1 MASYVN
7 SNAPPSHPSPV
18 DALVGQRITAGAENI
33 TVLVIAQPAANV
45 QEITAMAERA
55 VEHLMRLKQ
64 DDRVMLLEHPQYPA
78 TFVPPEYPLNW
89 VTNVAGRSG
98 GTLTTVAKKDAHIIN
113 SGRRAPAANGC
124 VRAIRRAARADH
136 RTHPARPLPIAKA
149 RDSVSIRPSRSA
161 RVTPVVL
168 CDRSIDRSK
177 CRPPSALPPPP

>member
-7 SNAPPSHPSPV
+7 SNGPPSHPSPV

-124 VRAIRRAARADH
+124 VRAIRERARA
-136 RTHPARPLPIAKA
+136 PIIAPTPRA
-149 RDSVSIRPSRSA
+149 PSRSQRPA
-161 RVTPVVL
+161 TP
-168 CDRSIDRSK
+168 
-177 CRPPSALPPPP
+177 CRYVPLVGPRA

>member
-7 SNAPPSHPSPV
+7 SNGPPSHPSPV

-124 VRAIRRAARADH
+124 VRAIRRARAR
-136 RTHPARPLPIAKA
+136 RSSHPPRAPPPDRKGPRLRVDTSLSVRA
-149 RDSVSIRPSRSA
+149 RDA
-161 RVTPVVL
+161 RRFV
-168 CDRSIDRSK
+168 RSIDRSK

>member
-7 SNAPPSHPSPV
+7 SNGPPSHPSPV

-136 RTHPARPLPIAKA
+136 RTHPARPSRSQRPATP
-149 RDSVSIRPSRSA
+149 SIRPSVRA
-161 RVTPVVL
+161 RDARRFL
-168 CDRSIDRSK
+168 RSIDRSK